1 MIQGQ
6 QCYRLNGGPAVF
18 TLPHRVT
25 LPDGTTRTDATQW
38 FPEHGN
44 SLGWSEST
52 VTEQEFA
59 AWEKNEIEELR
70 ALKIAQLHQW
80 WNSHPGIEIADGVV
94 LPIQED
100 GRNTN
105 ASGLV
110 LGLLMQTATIDLVSV
125 QDYTVKIPAADA
137 VSSLAA
143 FRTQYD
149 EISKRWD
156 DTHRAL
162 VAATTMEDLSGVE
175 MP

>member
-6 QCYRLNGGPAVF
+6 QCYRLDDGPAVF
-18 TLPHRVT
+18 VLPHRVT
-25 LPDGTTRTDATQW
+25 LPDGTTRTDAMQW
-38 FPEHGN
+38 FPQHGN

-52 VTEQEFA
+52 VTDQEFA
-59 AWEKNEIEELR
+59 DWKAKEVEDLR
-70 ALKIAQLHQW
+70 ALKITQLNQW
-80 WNSHPGIEIADGVV
+80 WDSHPGIEVADGVI

-110 LGLLMQTATIDLVSV
+110 LGLLMQTPTIDLVSV
-125 QDYTVKIPAADA
+125 QDYTVKIPAANA
-137 VSSLAA
+137 VASLTA

-149 EISKRWD
+149 AISKRWD

-162 VAATTMEDLSGVE
+162 IAAATMEELNGVQ